1 MQQFFVNAVK
11 IYQYNKKKSE
21 IKPNLLCLGNI
32 SKDFSFSSTK
42 KTKTKNRIKCLRVQC
57 LIIGRLILVILP
69 IFIII

>member
-42 KTKTKNRIKCLRVQC
+42 KKKKNRIKCLRVQC

-69 IFIII
+69 IFISI